1 MFVLAIAV
9 RRATANGAFWGLLA
23 GMTLVGVVEATTDI
37 SYIWYTVVGTVAVV
51 AVGMGISL
59 LQPVPAR

>member
-1 MFVLAIAV
+1 
-9 RRATANGAFWGLLA
+9 
-23 GMTLVGVVEATTDI
+23 VEATTDI